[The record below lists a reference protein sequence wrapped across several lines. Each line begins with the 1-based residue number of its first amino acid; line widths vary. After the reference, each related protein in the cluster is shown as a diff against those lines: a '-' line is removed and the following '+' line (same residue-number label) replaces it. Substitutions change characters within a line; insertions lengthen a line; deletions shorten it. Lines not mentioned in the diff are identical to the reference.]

1 MPKLGLGFSAS
12 KQALTTPGV
21 ITTNRTVWAP
31 FDSSGQTGTAYT
43 GQALEFDGV
52 SDYISADVLDIDVD
66 TENWTISCWI
76 NITAYA
82 ANSAYVN
89 VWGNAKDASN
99 RIGIQAYDQDS
110 DSPKLAFVTYN
121 GAYVSTASD
130 AELDKDTWYY
140 ITATCESNT
149 LKLYIDGTLQSG
161 STVATSIT
169 NTVKC
174 VVGGNSAGGSVFN
187 GKISNFQVWNALW
200 SASDIAYAYANPEQL
215 ASSNSGTSLTYSD
228 LKLWYPMQD
237 GHKGNQS
244 VLMDGA
250 NTGGTKNP
258 GTSVFYGDDE
268 ASGGGDFDATT
279 NWSVVSGSL
288 DTQWAIGS
296 SKATHTDDNTNTLRY
311 TGSSNTIR
319 NGATYRVEFVVADRS
334 AGTFTVSVG
343 GGAASAAQ
351 SATGNVE
358 VIGGGTSARV
368 LDIAPSSD
376 FDGSVDSVYVKEVGF
391 ASGWSDADVQATIP
405 QLAFQSYNQLAWFD
419 GVADYVNVS
428 DNAAL
433 DVGTGDFSISLWVS
447 TKGTAI
453 SRLVDKNGYN
463 AYSVYLQSDGTIKIS
478 IHNTATSIATIT
490 FNDGKWHHIVASFD
504 RDANCTVYKNG
515 ESIGTIDI
523 SSDTEDLGNAN
534 ALRFGASTT
543 STLYPFEGSMTEIS
557 LWKGEALTSAKVQEL
572 YNDGEALDATLHSS
586 VANLSGYWRNNS
598 KNDWL
603 DLSSNSNDGSPQS
616 MAEYLI
622 LPEGQNGRDTQ
633 GFLMNKVRTSGLNHT
648 DDSSL
653 NSYVDL
659 GSTTTIAA
667 GTAYSIM
674 AWLKP
679 SYLSNNHFIGDSSND
694 FLKIASSTTLA
705 LLHNNTNISG
715 TDASNV
721 FTIENGAG
729 GALVVD
735 TWYHIAFVRNTSNV
749 VTVYVNGLVN
759 GGADEDTGTIA
770 EPFDY
775 RYLGSR
781 NTIYHFGGACD
792 DFAIYSTELEAPQI
806 LRNYNAGKRRH
817 QN

>member
-1 MPKLGLGFSAS
+1 
-12 KQALTTPGV
+12 
-21 ITTNRTVWAP
+21 
-31 FDSSGQTGTAYT
+31 
-43 GQALEFDGV
+43 
-52 SDYISADVLDIDVD
+52 
-66 TENWTISCWI
+66 
-76 NITAYA
+76 
-82 ANSAYVN
+82 
-89 VWGNAKDASN
+89 
-99 RIGIQAYDQDS
+99 
-110 DSPKLAFVTYN
+110 
-121 GAYVSTASD
+121 
-130 AELDKDTWYY
+130 
-140 ITATCESNT
+140 
-149 LKLYIDGTLQSG
+149 
-161 STVATSIT
+161 
-169 NTVKC
+169 
-174 VVGGNSAGGSVFN
+174 
-187 GKISNFQVWNALW
+187 
-200 SASDIAYAYANPEQL
+200 
-215 ASSNSGTSLTYSD
+215 
-228 LKLWYPMQD
+228 
-237 GHKGNQS
+237 
-244 VLMDGA
+244 
-250 NTGGTKNP
+250 
-258 GTSVFYGDDE
+258 
-268 ASGGGDFDATT
+268 
-279 NWSVVSGSL
+279 
-288 DTQWAIGS
+288 
-296 SKATHTDDNTNTLRY
+296 
-311 TGSSNTIR
+311 
-319 NGATYRVEFVVADRS
+319 
-334 AGTFTVSVG
+334 
-343 GGAASAAQ
+343 
-351 SATGNVE
+351 
-358 VIGGGTSARV
+358 
-368 LDIAPSSD
+368 
-376 FDGSVDSVYVKEVGF
+376 
-391 ASGWSDADVQATIP
+391 
-405 QLAFQSYNQLAWFD
+405 
-419 GVADYVNVS
+419 
-428 DNAAL
+428 
-433 DVGTGDFSISLWVS
+433 
-447 TKGTAI
+447 
-453 SRLVDKNGYN
+453 
-463 AYSVYLQSDGTIKIS
+463 
-478 IHNTATSIATIT
+478 
-490 FNDGKWHHIVASFD
+490 
-504 RDANCTVYKNG
+504 
-515 ESIGTIDI
+515 TIDI

-817 QN
+817 